1 MKFIIHDIENF
12 PFVEFKQDQA
22 VPGYSPQWQL
32 EMQEFLEMSSPF
44 VIVYDQLSM
53 QETPE
58 DYKQRGLWLKNHK
71 DELNQLCKA
80 IICIEP
86 DQEKRVAI
94 RKMTEMAVKA
104 FGIPYEIV
112 NTREDA
118 ERIVDELIQV

>member
-12 PFVEFKQDQA
+12 PYVEFKQDQA

-58 DYKQRGLWLKNHK
+58 DFKQRGLWLKNHK

>member
-58 DYKQRGLWLKNHK
+58 DFKQRGLWLKNHT

-104 FGIPYEIV
+104 LDIPYEIV

-118 ERIVDELIQV
+118 ERSVDELIQV

>member
-58 DYKQRGLWLKNHK
+58 DFKQRGLWLKTIKMNLISCVRQLSA
-71 DELNQLCKA
+71 LNL
-80 IICIEP
+80 
-86 DQEKRVAI
+86 I
-94 RKMTEMAVKA
+94 RKKEL
-104 FGIPYEIV
+104 PS
-112 NTREDA
+112 
-118 ERIVDELIQV
+118 ER

>member
-58 DYKQRGLWLKNHK
+58 DFKQRGLWLKNHK

-86 DQEKRVAI
+86 DQEK
-94 RKMTEMAVKA
+94 KSCHQKDDGNGCK
-104 FGIPYEIV
+104 GIWHS
-112 NTREDA
+112 
-118 ERIVDELIQV
+118 L